1 MFDEVISPTIT
12 ARGYGPAASQLPS
25 GPEVGTRRI
34 GFGVRVPPKGYGAN
48 RRLILEARELGAVA
62 QRRKPTSTSN
72 FGVGKRE
79 NHDSSDFYARF
90 SPPKLSKA
98 EKPVR
103 ATVLDQI
110 FCKSATSMLEE
121 EVAASSVALVV
132 TSPPYFAGKEYEEAL
147 GTGHVPATYFDYL
160 NMLRAVFG
168 ECERVLE
175 PGGRIAVNVANLG
188 RRPYR
193 SLSADVIRILQDD
206 LHLLLRGEIIWQKA
220 HGAGGSCA
228 WGSFQSAAN
237 PVLRDLTERVIVAS
251 KGRFDRAISRRERET
266 EDRPSRVSIY
276 KDEFME
282 ATTDLW
288 DIPPE
293 QANRVGHPAPFPV
306 ELPQRLIDLYTYE
319 DDLVLDPF
327 MGSGTTAV
335 AAVRTDR
342 HYVGYDTDQGYVDLA
357 KARITAE
364 GERLKR
370 SNPLGEPRRPSL
382 PAVRSL
388 PDPDSELG
396 FQARAVKDGKKA
408 QDLARE
414 VLEAAGFVD
423 VADRMPARNGVALN
437 FTAVDQTGLRWYFD
451 VSGAFTS
458 ARAGLRRTDTLW
470 KALGRAAVLN
480 ADPDHALPI
489 IFLTTDLPLRGSA
502 GHLALRAGRGH
513 LFVDAVEMQSAE
525 HFDRLAEYA
534 TGESRGR
541 SIGDDLLPPHDPD
554 A

>member
-1 MFDEVISPTIT
+1 MVPLRDADPTRSI
-12 ARGYGPAASQLPS
+12 GPN
-25 GPEVGTRRI
+25 
-34 GFGVRVPPKGYGAN
+34 VRVPHGHYTPNERSPTTSGEPQ
-48 RRLILEARELGAVA
+48 RVA

-79 NHDSSDFYARF
+79 SHDASDFYARF
-90 SPPKLSKA
+90 SAPKLLKS
-98 EKPVR
+98 EKPEHPSV
-103 ATVLDQI
+103 VDQI
-110 FCKSATSMLEE
+110 YCKSATDMQP
-121 EVAASSVALVV
+121 EVGDNSVALVV

-147 GTGHVPATYFDYL
+147 GVGDIPATYLDYL
-160 NMLRAVFG
+160 NMLRKVFA

-251 KGRFDRAISRRERET
+251 KGRFDRAISRRDRET
-266 EDRPSRVSIY
+266 EGFPSSVSIY

-293 QANRVGHPAPFPV
+293 QASRVGHPAPFPV

-335 AAVRTDR
+335 AAVRTSR
-342 HYVGYDTDQGYVDLA
+342 HYLGFDTDQNYVDLA
-357 KARITAE
+357 DTRVDTERARI
-364 GERLKR
+364 ERA
-370 SNPLGEPRRPSL
+370 SALGAPGRPSL
-382 PAVRSL
+382 PAVRPD
-388 PDPDSELG
+388 PDPDSELD

-408 QDLARE
+408 QDLARD
-414 VLEAAGFVD
+414 VLEAAGFAEIV
-423 VADRMPARNGVALN
+423 DRMQARDGVALN
-437 FTAVDQTGLRWYFD
+437 FTAVDAKGQRWYFD

-470 KALGRAAVLN
+470 KALGRAAILN
-480 ADPDHALPI
+480 ADHEQRIPI
-489 IFLTTDLPLRGSA
+489 IFLTTDLPTRGSA
-502 GHLALRAGRGH
+502 GHLALRAGRGQ
-513 LFVDAVEMQSAE
+513 LFVDAVEMQSPE
-525 HFDRLAEYA
+525 HFARLVEYA
-534 TGESRGR
+534 QGGSRACKP
-541 SIGDDLLPPHDPD
+541 IGDDLLPPRWTD